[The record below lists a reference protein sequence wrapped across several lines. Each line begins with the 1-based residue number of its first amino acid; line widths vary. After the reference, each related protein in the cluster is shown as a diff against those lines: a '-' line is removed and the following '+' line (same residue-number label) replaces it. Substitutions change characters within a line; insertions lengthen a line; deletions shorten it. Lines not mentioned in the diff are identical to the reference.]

1 MFDIRFLNS
10 SGSTQVPTLRGWT
23 PSSALHCSRIFLPD
37 KSSSCEGTH
46 IATVCS
52 SKGEEYLSLFPIC
65 SSKSTIRG
73 EEMADLAQKIGA
85 QLPYLR
91 RYARALSGSQARGD
105 EYIRTCLEVLIEE
118 PERVSDGN
126 DLRMQIYRL
135 FHDIWLP
142 IAKLQPT
149 PEAPSG
155 SSVVARLEALPP
167 RERQILLLTA
177 LEGFPIEGAAAV
189 MRINSAEAN
198 SLLEKA
204 WADVNRQMATTVLVI
219 EDESV
224 IAIDIAGIAREL
236 GHTVVGIAGSER
248 EAVSIAR
255 TKRPGL
261 VLADINLGAGGSGIA
276 AVGKILQSMTVPV
289 IFVTAFPERLLT
301 GERPEPT
308 YLVTKPFTPD
318 TLKAA
323 ISQAL
328 SNASGERVERQS
340 A

>member
-1 MFDIRFLNS
+1 
-10 SGSTQVPTLRGWT
+10 
-23 PSSALHCSRIFLPD
+23 
-37 KSSSCEGTH
+37 
-46 IATVCS
+46 
-52 SKGEEYLSLFPIC
+52 
-65 SSKSTIRG
+65 
-73 EEMADLAQKIGA
+73 MADLAQKIAA

-91 RYARALSGSQARGD
+91 RYARALGGSQARGD

-118 PERVSDGN
+118 PQRISDGS
-126 DLRMQIYRL
+126 DLRMQLYRL

-142 IAKLQPT
+142 IAKMQPVA
-149 PEAPSG
+149 EAPSG
-155 SSVVARLEALPP
+155 SSVVSRLEALPP

-177 LEGFPIEGAAAV
+177 LEGFPLEAAAAV
-189 MRINSAEAN
+189 MRIASAEAN
-198 SLLEKA
+198 SLLEGA
-204 WADVNRQMATTVLVI
+204 WAEVNRQMATTVLVI

-224 IAIDIAGIAREL
+224 IAIDIAGIVREL
-236 GHTVVGIAGSER
+236 GHSVVGIAGSER

-255 TKRPGL
+255 AKKPGL
-261 VLADINLGAGGSGIA
+261 VLADINLGAGGSGID

-328 SNASGERVERQS
+328 SNASEERIERQS

>member
-1 MFDIRFLNS
+1 
-10 SGSTQVPTLRGWT
+10 
-23 PSSALHCSRIFLPD
+23 
-37 KSSSCEGTH
+37 
-46 IATVCS
+46 
-52 SKGEEYLSLFPIC
+52 
-65 SSKSTIRG
+65 
-73 EEMADLAQKIGA
+73 MADLAQKIA
-85 QLPYLR
+85 VQLPYLR
-91 RYARALSGSQARGD
+91 RYARALSGSQTRGD

-118 PERVSDGN
+118 PERITDDS
-126 DLRMQIYRL
+126 DLRMQLYRL

-142 IAKLQPT
+142 IAELQPNAGT
-149 PEAPSG
+149 PTG
-155 SSVVARLEALPP
+155 RTVMARLEALPP
-167 RERQILLLTA
+167 RERQVLLLTA

-189 MRINSAEAN
+189 MRISAAEAN
-198 SLLEKA
+198 ALIEKS
-204 WADVNRQMATTVLVI
+204 WADVNRQMATSVLVI

-236 GHTVVGIAGSER
+236 GHSIVGIAGSER

-255 TKRPGL
+255 AKKPGL
-261 VLADINLGAGGSGIA
+261 VLADINLGAGGSGID

-289 IFVTAFPERLLT
+289 IFITAFPERLLT

-328 SNASGERVERQS
+328 ANAGEEQAERQS

>member
-1 MFDIRFLNS
+1 
-10 SGSTQVPTLRGWT
+10 
-23 PSSALHCSRIFLPD
+23 
-37 KSSSCEGTH
+37 
-46 IATVCS
+46 
-52 SKGEEYLSLFPIC
+52 
-65 SSKSTIRG
+65 
-73 EEMADLAQKIGA
+73 MADLAQKIA
-85 QLPYLR
+85 VQLPYLR

-118 PERVSDGN
+118 PRRISDDA
-126 DLRMQIYRL
+126 DLRMQLYRL

-142 IAKLQPT
+142 IARLQP
-149 PEAPSG
+149 ASDSSAG
-155 SSVVARLEALPP
+155 GSVVSRLESLPP

-177 LEGFPIEGAAAV
+177 LEGFSIEAAAQV
-189 MRINSAEAN
+189 MRLSDQEAN
-198 SLLEKA
+198 SLREAA
-204 WADVNRQMATTVLVI
+204 WAEVNRQMATTVLVI

-224 IAIDIAGIAREL
+224 IAIDIAGIVQEL
-236 GHTVVGIAGSER
+236 GHSVVGIAGSEK
-248 EAVSIAR
+248 EAISLAR
-255 TKRPGL
+255 AKKPGL
-261 VLADINLGAGGSGIA
+261 VLADINLGTGGSGID

-328 SNASGERVERQS
+328 SNASEERIERQS

>member
-1 MFDIRFLNS
+1 
-10 SGSTQVPTLRGWT
+10 
-23 PSSALHCSRIFLPD
+23 
-37 KSSSCEGTH
+37 
-46 IATVCS
+46 
-52 SKGEEYLSLFPIC
+52 
-65 SSKSTIRG
+65 
-73 EEMADLAQKIGA
+73 MADLAQKIGA

-126 DLRMQIYRL
+126 DLRMQLYRL

-142 IAKLQPT
+142 IAKLQST

-189 MRINSAEAN
+189 MRINPAEAN
-198 SLLEKA
+198 SLLEQA

-328 SNASGERVERQS
+328 SNASGERIERQS